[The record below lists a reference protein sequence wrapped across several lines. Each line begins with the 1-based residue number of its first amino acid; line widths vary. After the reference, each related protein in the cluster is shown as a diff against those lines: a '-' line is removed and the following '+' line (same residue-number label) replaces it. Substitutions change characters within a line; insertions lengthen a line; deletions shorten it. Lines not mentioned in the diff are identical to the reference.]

1 MAELYLYVLG
11 KNFKLARVEN
21 TKNFFLNANSLR
33 EFLLRVMIS
42 SQKKGGGGKKEEKR
56 RIRKRIGTRIE
67 DRDF

>member
-42 SQKKGGGGKKEEKR
+42 SQKKGGKKEEKR

>member
-42 SQKKGGGGKKEEKR
+42 SQKKGGKKR
-56 RIRKRIGTRIE
+56 REKKNSKENRNENRG
-67 DRDF
+67 